1 MINVEQL
8 TDAEKCL
15 LIEDEIRR
23 TKLLIHEETTKRMS
37 RIQKKQHEQK
47 REMEAALAAVV
58 ERRQSKELQLKKL
71 LLLSDQ
77 LEKDI
82 EQAKKDGSNASARST
97 RRARECRQLEHDE
110 ANLRQMLVEV
120 QAGREAVG
128 QRVER
133 HRRQVAQ
140 MTQTQAKYRKER
152 DQNIQRSLKAAEE
165 EDAMHHE
172 LATLQQENKEL
183 LEELSRVLDRRKEER
198 RKGQSVMIGGRS
210 AGLQEE
216 GDAVGEASAG
226 SSLEVGETMK
236 KEATPVAPLVAARA
250 RTARED
256 ELYAEFEKAVYAL
269 LATIR

>member
-82 EQAKKDGSNASARST
+82 EQAKKDVATASARST
-97 RRARECRQLEHDE
+97 RRARECRLLEHDE
-110 ANLRQMLVEV
+110 ANLRQMLAEV
-120 QAGREAVG
+120 QRGREAVG

-183 LEELSRVLDRRKEER
+183 LEELSRVLERRKEER
-198 RKGQSVMIGGRS
+198 RKGQSAMIGGRS
-210 AGLQEE
+210 ASHQE
-216 GDAVGEASAG
+216 GDVVGEASAG
-226 SSLEVGETMK
+226 SSLGVGETMK
-236 KEATPVAPLVAARA
+236 ETTPVAPLVAARA

-256 ELYAEFEKAVYAL
+256 DLYAEFEKAVHAL